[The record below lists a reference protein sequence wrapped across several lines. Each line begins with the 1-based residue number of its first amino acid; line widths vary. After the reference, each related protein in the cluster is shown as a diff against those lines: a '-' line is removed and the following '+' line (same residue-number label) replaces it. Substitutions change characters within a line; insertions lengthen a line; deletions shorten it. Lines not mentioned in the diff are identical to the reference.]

1 MKTCSIDIN
10 EANCTIFVLNTSQ
23 LTVNNV
29 LIKDFIINYF
39 NNVKDVAKFSKSKRV
54 CFKTVMLSQKVYL
67 KRPLQL

>member
-10 EANCTIFVLNTSQ
+10 EANCTIFVHNTSQ

-54 CFKTVMLSQKVYL
+54 CFKIVMLSQKVYL

>member
-10 EANCTIFVLNTSQ
+10 EANCTIFVHNTSQ